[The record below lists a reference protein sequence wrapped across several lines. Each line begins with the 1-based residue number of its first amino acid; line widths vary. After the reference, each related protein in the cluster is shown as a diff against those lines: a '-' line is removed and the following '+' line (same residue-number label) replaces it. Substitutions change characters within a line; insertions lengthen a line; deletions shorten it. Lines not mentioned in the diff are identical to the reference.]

1 MPGILLLIGGIVV
14 VVIVAIVL
22 VVVGLRSPE
31 AADPLQ
37 ARLAEY
43 STRERPMT
51 LEEIELA
58 QPFSERILMPIAR
71 QFGQFAARFTPEAS
85 LKSIQHMLDL
95 AGNPKGLEPANFY
108 AMRFMAAL
116 GAAGLFFMLTLVM
129 PPKSAGGLL
138 PISMKDNAPIAIA
151 ISLGAGLLG
160 YYYPTIWLRGKIR
173 RRQDVIIKA
182 MPDALDLLTVC
193 VEAGLGFDQAMSQVN
208 QKWDNEL
215 SLAFGRVLQEIRLG
229 RLRREALRDMAERI
243 DVSDVTSFVAAIIQA
258 DQLGVSMAKVLRI
271 QSEQM
276 RIRRRQRAEKKAHEA
291 PIKMLI
297 PMAFLIFPSIY
308 IVLLGP
314 AALTLKNSG
323 ILNVIGR

>member
-1 MPGILLLIGGIVV
+1 MAGLGLPLLVIGIVV

-43 STRERPMT
+43 STRERPVT
-51 LEEIELA
+51 LEEIELS
-58 QPFSERILMPIAR
+58 QPFSERIIMPVVR
-71 QFGQFAARFTPEAS
+71 QFGQFAARFTPQAS
-85 LKSIQHMLDL
+85 LQSIQHKLDL
-95 AGNPKGLEPANFY
+95 AGNPKGWDPANFY
-108 AMRFMAAL
+108 AARIGAAIGLAAL
-116 GAAGLFFMLTLVM
+116 FFLLTWVM
-129 PPKSAGGLL
+129 PRDGVL
-138 PISMKDNAPIAIA
+138 PISIKNHPATAIGL
-151 ISLGAGLLG
+151 SLGGGLFGFYLPTLLLG
-160 YYYPTIWLRGKIR
+160 SKIR
-173 RRQDVIIKA
+173 RRQGVIIKA

-208 QKWDNEL
+208 VKWDNEL
-215 SLAFGRVLQEIRLG
+215 SMAFGRVLQELRLG
-229 RLRREALRDMAERI
+229 KLRREALRDMAERI
-243 DVSDVTSFVAAIIQA
+243 EVPEMTSFAAAIIQA

-323 ILNVIGR
+323 IMAVLK